1 MLCFKTKKKFSN
13 YFLGVLFLLA
23 FMPYSAY
30 AQVPMTTNFQGY
42 LTDSSGGP
50 MNGQVSITFSLYD
63 VSVEGDPLWTETH
76 SSVTVSGG
84 VFNVILGKS
93 VPFSP
98 DDFDGQLFLGVTAGT
113 DEEMTP
119 RGKFTSVPYAIRAVL
134 ADSVVSSGS
143 SSIGIVSAKNSGTD
157 PESVGVYGEQTDSG
171 NYGFL
176 GQDEA
181 GAGGVHSSGNEA
193 FLGTEGNGVSAECVT
208 PGCSALAGITSNA
221 IGKGAIGQHSGS
233 QNYGLLGNKDFG
245 VYGQVTSGAT
255 TQAVFGLHQDSG
267 NRGFLGN
274 ENYGAVGMHNSG
286 NEGRLGSIDFGV
298 EGYHAGGNYGRLGTA
313 NYGIYGWSSGTAES
327 VRGEHVNPV
336 PIGSLPGSVGHPVG
350 KLAGPDFG
358 AEGVYLS
365 NSGQLG
371 TPNYGVY
378 GYADGGSVGVQGDN
392 PSGFF
397 GALGGPNYG
406 VHGHAPPLGYAGT
419 FNGRVDVTSDVNI
432 GGDLDVTGD
441 VSAGWMTKGGG
452 TFKIDHPLDPEN
464 KYLHHSFVESPDM
477 MNIYNGNVMLD
488 DYGEAVVELP
498 DWFEAL
504 NRDFRYQLT
513 CIGGFAQ
520 VYIAEEISDNRFK
533 IGGGDPGM
541 KVSWQVTGIRQD
553 PYANAHRVIVEED
566 KPENERGHLLY
577 PEVYGQSD

>member
-1 MLCFKTKKKFSN
+1 MFCLKNKKKFPN
-13 YFLGVLFLLA
+13 YLLGVLFLLT
-23 FMPYSAY
+23 FMPYTAY

-63 VSVEGDPLWTETH
+63 VSVEGTPLWTETH

-98 DDFDGQLFLGVTAGT
+98 DDFDGQLYLGVTVGS
-113 DEEMTP
+113 DSEMAP
-119 RGKFTSVPYAIRAVL
+119 REKLTGVPYAFRADVANRVHH
-134 ADSVVSSGS
+134 ADSVNSSGFS
-143 SSIGIVSAKNSGTD
+143 STAIVFAQNSSTEPD
-157 PESVGVYGEQTDSG
+157 SVGVHGEQTSSG
-171 NYGFL
+171 NYGYL
-176 GQDEA
+176 GHEEV
-181 GAGGVHSSGNEA
+181 GAGGVHSSGNQA
-193 FLGTEGNGVSAECVT
+193 YLGTEGNGVSAECVT
-208 PGCSALAGITSNA
+208 PGCSALAGLTNHA
-221 IGKGAIGQHSGS
+221 TGNGAIGQHFES
-233 QNYGLLGNKDFG
+233 QNYGILGNKDFG
-245 VYGQVTSGAT
+245 VYGKVTSGAA
-255 TQAVFGLHQDSG
+255 TQAVYGLHEDSG
-267 NRGFLGN
+267 NWGFLGN
-274 ENYGAVGMHNSG
+274 IDHGAVGTHNSG
-286 NEGRLGSIDFGV
+286 NEGRLGSSSFGV

-378 GYADGGSVGVQGDN
+378 GKADGSSVGVQGDN
-392 PSGFF
+392 PGGFF

-406 VHGHAPPLGYAGT
+406 VHGHAP
-419 FNGRVDVTSDVNI
+419 
-432 GGDLDVTGD
+432 VTGD
-441 VSAGWMTKGGG
+441 VIAGWMQKGGG

-464 KYLHHSFVESPDM
+464 KYLYHSFVESPDM
-477 MNIYNGNVMLD
+477 MNIYNGNVILD

-520 VYIAEEISDNRFK
+520 VFIAEEISDNRFK

-553 PYANAHRVIVEED
+553 PYANAHRVTVEED

-577 PEVYGQSD
+577 PEAYGQSD